1 MALDLTSLPRPS
13 RDDTTVGT
21 MVRGLVGSEILRIAA
36 EIRELVAKGTQ
47 VCNLTVGD
55 FSPKEFPIPTGLRD
69 QVGVALQAGETNY
82 PPSDGVLELRQAVQ
96 RFYERA
102 LGLKYPLEG
111 ILTAGGDA
119 LQSANADEAAR
130 GWIRIEGGT
139 ITATAGDDGFNAV
152 SDILIAG
159 GARPIIYAT
168 YRAVLDPGDV
178 VVYPVPSWNNNH
190 YAHMLGAKS
199 VVVTTDADSGFMPT
213 LAQLEPHLST
223 ARLLCLC
230 SPLNPTG
237 TMVDPGA
244 LRAICERIVEENRA
258 REGRGQKPLILMYD
272 HIYWVLSFGGTKHV
286 TPVELVPAIAPY
298 TVFVDGISKAFA
310 ATGVRVGWGVG
321 APTLISRMRDVL
333 GHVGAWAP
341 KAEQVATARY
351 LDDTKAT
358 EAFLTTMRAS
368 VDARLEALHRGFQ
381 RMKDAGLPVRAIAP
395 QGAIYLSV
403 QFDLVGRDGLTTNDA
418 IRKRLLEKARFA
430 MVPFQAFGLA
440 EDTGWFRLSVGAT
453 SVAEI
458 EAALPRVET
467 AVREILAGK

>member
-36 EIRELVAKGTQ
+36 EIRELVAKGTK

-55 FSPKEFPIPTGLRD
+55 FSPKEFPIPDGLRA
-69 QVGVALQAGETNY
+69 QIGTALQAGETNY

-96 RFYERA
+96 RFYERS

-111 ILTAGGDA
+111 I
-119 LQSANADEAAR
+119 
-130 GWIRIEGGT
+130 
-139 ITATAGDDGFNAV
+139 V
-152 SDILIAG
+152 IAG
-159 GARPIIYAT
+159 GARPIIYAA

-237 TMVDPGA
+237 TMVDPEA
-244 LRAICERIVEENRA
+244 LRAICERIVQENLA

-286 TPVELVPAIAPY
+286 TPVELVPQMAPY

-351 LDDTKAT
+351 LDDTQAT
-358 EAFLTTMRAS
+358 EAFLATMRAS
-368 VDARLEALHRGFQ
+368 VDARLEALHRGFA

-403 QFDLVGRDGLTTNDA
+403 QFDLVGKDGLTTNDA

-430 MVPFQAFGLA
+430 VVPFQAFGLA

-458 EAALPRVET
+458 EEALPRVEAT
-467 AVREILAGK
+467 VREILAGK

>member
-36 EIRELVAKGTQ
+36 EIRELVARGTP

-55 FSPKEFPIPTGLRD
+55 FSPKEFPIPAGLRD
-69 QVGVALQAGETNY
+69 QIGAALQAGETNY

-96 RFYERA
+96 RFYERS

-111 ILTAGGDA
+111 
-119 LQSANADEAAR
+119 
-130 GWIRIEGGT
+130 
-139 ITATAGDDGFNAV
+139 
-152 SDILIAG
+152 ILIAG
-159 GARPIIYAT
+159 GARPIIYAA

-190 YAHMLGAKS
+190 YAHMLGARS
-199 VVVTTDADSGFMPT
+199 VVVTTDAASGFMPT

-237 TMVDPGA
+237 TMVDPEA
-244 LRAICERIVEENRA
+244 LRAICERIVQENRA

-286 TPVELVPAIAPY
+286 TPVELVPEMAPY

-351 LDDTKAT
+351 LDDTQAT
-358 EAFLTTMRAS
+358 EAFLTAMRSS
-368 VDARLEALHRGFQ
+368 VEARLEALHRGFA

-430 MVPFQAFGLA
+430 MVPFQAFGLK

-458 EAALPRVET
+458 EDALPRVEAT
-467 AVREILAGK
+467 VREILAGQ

>member
-13 RDDTTVGT
+13 RDDTTVGS
-21 MVRGLVGSEILRIAA
+21 MVRGLVGSEILRIAG
-36 EIRELVAKGTQ
+36 EIRELVSKGTQ

-55 FSPKEFPIPTGLRD
+55 FSPKEFPIPDGLRD
-69 QVGVALQAGETNY
+69 QIGAALQGGETNY
-82 PPSDGVLELRQAVQ
+82 PPSDGVLDLRQAVQ
-96 RFYERA
+96 RFYERS

-111 ILTAGGDA
+111 I
-119 LQSANADEAAR
+119 
-130 GWIRIEGGT
+130 
-139 ITATAGDDGFNAV
+139 V
-152 SDILIAG
+152 IAG
-159 GARPIIYAT
+159 GARPVIYAT
-168 YRAVLDPGDV
+168 FRAVLDPGDV

-190 YAHMLGAKS
+190 YAHMLGARG
-199 VVVTTDADSGFMPT
+199 VVVKTDAAAGFMPT

-237 TMVDPGA
+237 TMIDPEA
-244 LRAICERIVEENRA
+244 LRAICQRIVEENRA

-286 TPVELVPAIAPY
+286 TPVELVPEMAPY

-358 EAFLTTMRAS
+358 EAFLQTMRQR
-368 VDARLEALHRGFQ
+368 VDARLEVLYKGFQ
-381 RMKDAGLPVRAIAP
+381 RMKAAGLPVHAIAP

-403 QFDLVGRDGLTTNDA
+403 RFDVVGKGGLTTNDA
-418 IRKRLLEKARFA
+418 IRKHLLEKARFA
-430 MVPFQAFGLA
+430 VVPFQAFGLA
-440 EDTGWFRLSVGAT
+440 DETGWFRLSVGAA

-458 EAALPRVET
+458 EEALPRVEAT
-467 AVREILAGK
+467 VREILAAK

>member
-36 EIRELVAKGTQ
+36 EIRELVARGTP

-69 QVGVALQAGETNY
+69 QIGAALQAGETNY

-96 RFYERA
+96 RFYERS

-111 ILTAGGDA
+111 
-119 LQSANADEAAR
+119 
-130 GWIRIEGGT
+130 
-139 ITATAGDDGFNAV
+139 
-152 SDILIAG
+152 ILIAG
-159 GARPIIYAT
+159 GARPIIYAA

-190 YAHMLGAKS
+190 YAHMLGARS
-199 VVVTTDADSGFMPT
+199 VVVTTDAASGFMPT

-237 TMVDPGA
+237 TMVDPEA
-244 LRAICERIVEENRA
+244 LRAICERIVQENRA

-286 TPVELVPAIAPY
+286 TPVELVPEMAPY

-351 LDDTKAT
+351 LDDTQAT
-358 EAFLTTMRAS
+358 EAFLTAMRSS
-368 VDARLEALHRGFQ
+368 VEARLEALHRGFA

-430 MVPFQAFGLA
+430 MVPFQAFGLK

-458 EAALPRVET
+458 EDALPRVEAT
-467 AVREILAGK
+467 VREILAGQ

>member
-13 RDDTTVGT
+13 RDDTTVGS

-36 EIRELVAKGTQ
+36 EIRELVAKGTK

-55 FSPKEFPIPTGLRD
+55 FSPKEFPIPDGLRD
-69 QVGVALQAGETNY
+69 QIGVALQAGETNY
-82 PPSDGVLELRQAVQ
+82 PPSDGVLDLRQAVQ
-96 RFYERA
+96 RFYERS

-111 ILTAGGDA
+111 I
-119 LQSANADEAAR
+119 
-130 GWIRIEGGT
+130 
-139 ITATAGDDGFNAV
+139 V
-152 SDILIAG
+152 IAG
-159 GARPIIYAT
+159 GARPVIYAT

-190 YAHMLGAKS
+190 YAHMLGARS
-199 VVVTTDADSGFMPT
+199 VVVKTDAAAGFMPT
-213 LAQLEPHLST
+213 LAQLEPHLSS

-237 TMVDPGA
+237 TMLDPEA
-244 LRAICERIVEENRA
+244 LRAICQRIVEENRA

-272 HIYWVLSFGGTKHV
+272 HIYWVLNFGKKHV
-286 TPVELVPAIAPY
+286 TPVALVPEMAPY

-310 ATGVRVGWGVG
+310 STGVRVGWGVG

-351 LDDTKAT
+351 LDDTQAT
-358 EAFLTTMRAS
+358 ESFLQTMRQR
-368 VDARLEALHRGFQ
+368 VDARLEALYKGFQ
-381 RMKDAGLPVRAIAP
+381 RMKDAGLPVDAIAP

-403 QFDLVGRDGLTTNDA
+403 RFDVVGKGGLATNDA
-418 IRKRLLEKARFA
+418 IRKHLLDKARFA
-430 MVPFQAFGLA
+430 VVPFQAFGLA
-440 EDTGWFRLSVGAT
+440 DDTGWFRLSVGAT

-458 EAALPRVET
+458 EEALPRVEA
-467 AVREILAGK
+467 AVREILAAK